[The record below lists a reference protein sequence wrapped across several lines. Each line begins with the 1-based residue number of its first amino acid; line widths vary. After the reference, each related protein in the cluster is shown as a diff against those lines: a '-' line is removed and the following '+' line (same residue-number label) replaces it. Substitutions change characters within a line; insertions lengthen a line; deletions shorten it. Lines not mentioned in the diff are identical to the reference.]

1 MMVSLE
7 KTTEKEMKKI
17 YSAPSVDIII
27 LNTSYDVM
35 DEIPEN
41 PFSDTTE
48 NYDSNSISMDIEEE
62 GDDFL
67 RSSRSLWE

>member
-1 MMVSLE
+1 
-7 KTTEKEMKKI
+7 MKKI

-35 DEIPEN
+35 DEMDEEK
-41 PFSDTTE
+41 FSNTGQSG
-48 NYDSNSISMDIEEE
+48 DSNSFSMDIEEE

-67 RSSRSLWE
+67 RPSRSLWE